1 MNKQRNKTKSKIR
14 PRRSSPSIDGD
25 IDTAKNS
32 RTAGNQFHPMNNT
45 NFENEHMTDMESAQY
60 VGRTGDQ
67 QTNDAESD
75 VPPRFIEN
83 ETLHQDNKFKSA
95 ME

>member
-32 RTAGNQFHPMNNT
+32 RTAGN
-45 NFENEHMTDMESAQY
+45 
-60 VGRTGDQ
+60 
-67 QTNDAESD
+67 
-75 VPPRFIEN
+75 
-83 ETLHQDNKFKSA
+83 
-95 ME
+95 